1 MKTNIIKPKLIDYSL
16 YQKKTII
23 KSISP
28 IEIYQRKI
36 FYINLIMIL
45 ILILCLLFLYYRY
58 ETKERDKK
66 NTQFKIKE
74 LYKQMINYK

>member
-16 YQKKTII
+16 FQKKTII

-28 IEIYQRKI
+28 IEQYQLQK

-45 ILILCLLFLYYRY
+45 ILIICFLFLYYRY
-58 ETKERDKK
+58 ETNESEKK
-66 NTQFKIKE
+66 KTQHKVKE
-74 LYKQMINYK
+74 LYEKMINYK